1 MLKSMRNDEKSKI
14 SLNLG
19 NIGALHDSLPNIP
32 LIVYYVAILYTFISL
47 SAVSIKQMASS
58 WYLESVWLNFYD
70 DDTAGYSRIGLL
82 MTASKKK

>member
-32 LIVYYVAILYTFISL
+32 LIVYYVAILYSFISL

-58 WYLESVWLNFYD
+58 
-70 DDTAGYSRIGLL
+70 
-82 MTASKKK
+82 